1 MAKAGCDSCKLSL
14 KTAGGDDR
22 EEEATGNLAAANE
35 ISTDDAVAALLSEPS
50 GIFKDVLGGKDV
62 FASLQQGSRY
72 TGAVTCI

>member
-1 MAKAGCDSCKLSL
+1 MAKAGCDCCELSL
-14 KTAGGDDR
+14 KTAGGDDE
-22 EEEATGNLAAANE
+22 EEEATGSLAAANE
-35 ISTDDAVAALLSEPS
+35 ISADTAVAALLLEPE